1 MMLVKLNNTLFTA
14 KILVLQYVTWLFPL
28 WVMSQRSL
36 FTVLYNRVM
45 NTKEI
50 NNKKASKNPPVI
62 IAIVPATGTYC

>member
-28 WVMSQRSL
+28 WIMSQRSL
-36 FTVLYNRVM
+36 FTVLDNRVM

-62 IAIVPATGTYC
+62 IAIVPATGTCC